1 MSVLSVSDEGLFSAV
16 CVCVCVC
23 IQASHSCSCS
33 CKYVGNNYYLMSLDS
48 LHAFTCISAW
58 YTLY

>member
-1 MSVLSVSDEGLFSAV
+1 MRVFYLLVMKDCLV
-16 CVCVCVC
+16 QCVCVCVC

-58 YTLY
+58 YKFY